1 MKVDLHIH
9 SRYSE
14 RAPEWLFRRVGLAE
28 SYSEPKA
35 LYDSL
40 CGRGMNL
47 VTITD
52 HHRIE
57 GCLEIADRPGV
68 FLSEQ
73 ISARFPEDRCVVQ
86 MLVWGINEEEHRDLQ
101 EVRKNIYDLQKYMVN
116 KQLAH
121 AVAHPLYRFD
131 DKFGLRH
138 LEKLLLLFRHFEGMN
153 GYRNGLLSE
162 VTQETF
168 RSLTREKLEE
178 FANRHSLEPTHLE
191 PWRKVF
197 TGGSDDHGG
206 IYAGMAYTEVQ
217 GSRGWE
223 DFLNGVRKG
232 DCTTGG
238 RGGNPLTF
246 SHSLNNN
253 LRQFLNGKI
262 GGVKGSKFFG
272 KAFSRFMEGKDPTDL
287 SWADKFGFIA
297 EGLATGK
304 IFELAK
310 PANASLWK
318 QFSRIFSDGDAKKRL
333 ALQMA
338 VIVEPERRAFVVA
351 NFFVNQLA
359 FRFFRTFIKE
369 ISNGNLLEA
378 IREVSVLLPILAP
391 LAPYFYAFCRQA
403 PDRRWLREVSH
414 GLGGVLPEG
423 LGKEKRAWFTDTL
436 EDVNGVANTIRKLT
450 SASLEVGGRIT
461 VVTSRSTITITGI
474 PIKNFEPIGE
484 FELPE
489 YELQKLSF
497 PPVLE
502 MIDYVEREGFTEL
515 IISTPGPIGLTA
527 LLAAK
532 VLGVRTSGIYHTDFP
547 QYVRILTDDN
557 FLETLTWG
565 YMKWF
570 YDQLDRIYVNSEGY
584 RDAWIDRG
592 IDSAKIRILPRGLDT
607 LLFHPSRRDEAF
619 WVNRGVPVGQMVL
632 LYVGRIS
639 KEKDLDV
646 IVEAWEKMGVEASSK
661 GMALAFVG
669 EGPYLGA
676 LQGRLPQAVFTGVLV
691 GLDLARAFASA
702 DVFLFPS
709 TTDTFGNV
717 IVEALASGV
726 PCVVSDQGG
735 PKDLIDHGTT
745 GYITRGQDS
754 GDFATHLLRLTGDAG
769 LRRSMGEAAR
779 RSVEGRDWLEAGRAF
794 WFGDLV

>member
-1 MKVDLHIH
+1 MKVDLHLH

-40 CGRGMNL
+40 RGRGMSF

-57 GCLEIADRPGV
+57 GCLEIAERPGV

-73 ISARFPEDRCVVQ
+73 VSARFPEDRCVVQ

-101 EVRKNIYDLQKYMVN
+101 EVRKNIYDLQKYLVQ

-131 DKFGLRH
+131 EKFSLRH
-138 LEKLLLLFRHFEGMN
+138 LEKLVLLFRHFEGLN

-168 RSLTREKLEE
+168 RSLTREKVEE
-178 FANRHSLEPTHLE
+178 FANRHGLDPTHSE

-206 IYAGMAYTEVQ
+206 IYAGMAYTEVKE
-217 GSRGWE
+217 SKSLE
-223 DFLNGVRKG
+223 DFLNGVRSG
-232 DCTTGG
+232 ECTIGG

-253 LRQFLNGKI
+253 LRNFLSVKV
-262 GGVKGSKFFG
+262 GGAKSSKFLG
-272 KAFSRFMEGKDPTDL
+272 RAFSKFMEGKDPTDF

-318 QFSRIFSDGDAKKRL
+318 QFSGIFSDGNAKKRL
-333 ALQMA
+333 AVELA
-338 VIVEPERRAFVVA
+338 TIFEPERRAFVVA

-359 FRFFRTFIKE
+359 FRFFRTFLKE

-403 PDRRWLREVSH
+403 PDRRWLREVSV
-414 GLGGVLPEG
+414 GLNGVQPEV
-423 LGKEKRAWFTDTL
+423 LENEKRAWFTDTL

-450 SASLEVGGRIT
+450 AASLEVGGSIT

-502 MIDYVEREGFTEL
+502 MIDYVEREGFTDL
-515 IISTPGPIGLTA
+515 IISTPGPIGLAA

-557 FLETLTWG
+557 FLETLTWS

-570 YDQLDRIYVNSEGY
+570 YDQLDRLYVNSEGY

-592 IDSAKIRILPRGLDT
+592 IAPAKIRILPRGLDT
-607 LLFHPSRRDEAF
+607 MLFHPSRRDEEF
-619 WVNRGVPVGQMVL
+619 WVSRGVPAGRMVL

-646 IVEAWEKMGVEASSK
+646 IVEAWEKIGGETNFS

-676 LQGRLPQAVFTGVLV
+676 LRARLPQAVFTGVLV

-702 DVFLFPS
+702 EVFLFPS

-745 GYITRGQDS
+745 GYITRGLDS

-769 LRRSMGEAAR
+769 LRRSMSEAAR
-779 RSVEGRDWLEAGRAF
+779 RSVEGRDWLAAGRAF

>member
-1 MKVDLHIH
+1 M
-9 SRYSE
+9 
-14 RAPEWLFRRVGLAE
+14 
-28 SYSEPKA
+28 
-35 LYDSL
+35 
-40 CGRGMNL
+40 
-47 VTITD
+47 
-52 HHRIE
+52 
-57 GCLEIADRPGV
+57 
-68 FLSEQ
+68 
-73 ISARFPEDRCVVQ
+73 
-86 MLVWGINEEEHRDLQ
+86 
-101 EVRKNIYDLQKYMVN
+101 
-116 KQLAH
+116 
-121 AVAHPLYRFD
+121 
-131 DKFGLRH
+131 
-138 LEKLLLLFRHFEGMN
+138 
-153 GYRNGLLSE
+153 
-162 VTQETF
+162 
-168 RSLTREKLEE
+168 
-178 FANRHSLEPTHLE
+178 
-191 PWRKVF
+191 
-197 TGGSDDHGG
+197 
-206 IYAGMAYTEVQ
+206 
-217 GSRGWE
+217 
-223 DFLNGVRKG
+223 
-232 DCTTGG
+232 
-238 RGGNPLTF
+238 
-246 SHSLNNN
+246 
-253 LRQFLNGKI
+253 
-262 GGVKGSKFFG
+262 
-272 KAFSRFMEGKDPTDL
+272 
-287 SWADKFGFIA
+287 
-297 EGLATGK
+297 
-304 IFELAK
+304 
-310 PANASLWK
+310 
-318 QFSRIFSDGDAKKRL
+318 
-333 ALQMA
+333 
-338 VIVEPERRAFVVA
+338 
-351 NFFVNQLA
+351 
-359 FRFFRTFIKE
+359 
-369 ISNGNLLEA
+369 
-378 IREVSVLLPILAP
+378 
-391 LAPYFYAFCRQA
+391 
-403 PDRRWLREVSH
+403 
-414 GLGGVLPEG
+414 
-423 LGKEKRAWFTDTL
+423 
-436 EDVNGVANTIRKLT
+436 
-450 SASLEVGGRIT
+450 
-461 VVTSRSTITITGI
+461 VTSRSTITITGI

-619 WVNRGVPVGQMVL
+619 WVDRGVPAGQMVL

-646 IVEAWEKMGVEASSK
+646 IVEAWEKMGVETSSK

-676 LQGRLPQAVFTGVLV
+676 LRGRLPQAVFTGVLV

-745 GYITRGQDS
+745 GYVTRGQDS
-754 GDFATHLLRLTGDAG
+754 GDFARHLLRLTGDVG

-779 RSVEGRDWLEAGRAF
+779 RSVEGRDWMEAGRAF